1 MDEKMQQIIEDSEKI
16 RDRNRDLEGEL
27 HGLKVENE
35 RLKEENEALFATQG
49 GADPQTLRDAL
60 KWLHDQGGIGAVY
73 SRYKDVVLGEAE
85 EALEVAY
92 SDDIEKR
99 LMPEGMEWP
108 RTESGE
114 PVKLGD
120 KLIDDDE
127 LEEWR
132 EVDTI
137 IFQRTEDGY
146 RIEIENDRGVTQFY
160 HPGERVKRPVPKVPD
175 ADGAE
180 VRVGDE
186 LFDIETGKTHHVA
199 AIDPIGKR
207 FRSMEQMSDDSAWL
221 DLLRFTHRAPVLA
234 ADGKPLREGET
245 VWSADSGTRYTV
257 EKITDELIP
266 IKCCSEMGFTAS
278 LHPSQLTHERPDSW
292 ERLEEDAGMQPHAYC
307 VGHMLY
313 GGEDEESTTP
323 TNELF
328 ARDLVRR
335 AKALAERDR

>member
-16 RDRNRDLEGEL
+16 RDRNRDLESEL

-35 RLKEENEALFATQG
+35 RLKEENEALFATHG
-49 GADPQTLRDAL
+49 GANPQTLRDAL

-73 SRYKDVVLGEAE
+73 SRYKDVVLGETE
-85 EALEVAY
+85 EALEVKY
-92 SDDIEKR
+92 SEDIEKR

-108 RTESGE
+108 RFEDGA
-114 PVKLGD
+114 PVKPGD
-120 KLIDDDE
+120 IALINGEADMVEAVQLWIHGNPVIYGD
-127 LEEWR
+127 
-132 EVDTI
+132 
-137 IFQRTEDGY
+137 
-146 RIEIENDRGVTQFY
+146 NDWQQFKR
-160 HPGERVKRPVPKVPD
+160 GERVKRLAPKLLD

-180 VRVGDE
+180 IEVGDDLYSVE
-186 LFDIETGKTHHVA
+186 GGLKLHVGVIDTRNGKIATAEMYALDKWADPAMYTHH
-199 AIDPIGKR
+199 
-207 FRSMEQMSDDSAWL
+207 
-221 DLLRFTHRAPVLA
+221 APVLA